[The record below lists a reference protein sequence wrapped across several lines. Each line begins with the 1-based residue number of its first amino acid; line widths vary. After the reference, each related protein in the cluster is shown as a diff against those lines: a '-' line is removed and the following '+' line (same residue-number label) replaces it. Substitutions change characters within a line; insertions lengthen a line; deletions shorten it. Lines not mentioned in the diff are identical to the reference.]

1 LLWLISLPYIYWRG
15 LKHIKLAVSLGG
27 TESLAEHPATMTH
40 ADVPFE
46 EKESYKIT
54 SKMVRLSIGIEN
66 ANDIIHD
73 IEKALE
79 KVKVI
84 EEAKLNMEIA

>member
-1 LLWLISLPYIYWRG
+1 M
-15 LKHIKLAVSLGG
+15 HIKLAVSLGG

-54 SKMVRLSIGIEN
+54 GKMVRLSIGIEN
-66 ANDIIHD
+66 ANDIIND
-73 IEKALE
+73 IEQALE
-79 KVKVI
+79 EVPVSVQKGKHVEV
-84 EEAKLNMEIA
+84 AM